1 MYRHKHILSD
11 YSAGDVVKLEY
22 GSNPYGII
30 GSINRGTGQVLVRFS
45 SGPKVYKF
53 TSLEVVV
60 KNA

>member
-1 MYRHKHILSD
+1 MKNHNLNDYRS
-11 YSAGDVVKLEY
+11 GDVVKLEY
-22 GSNPYGII
+22 GNNPYGII
-30 GSINRGTGQVLVRFS
+30 GSINRDTGQVLVRFA